1 MALNFTFILL
11 VSFANFSAEMFSTKF
26 LLLSSVS
33 TGALAS
39 ATLAAVSKLPV
50 VSLSEGASCA
60 CSQLMTQYGP
70 EVLGVNST
78 SYTAEATNYWDVRAN
93 LSPSCIFLP
102 TDADQ
107 VANAVAIISSCGA
120 QFAIRGG
127 GHMNVLFKPAQNY

>member
-1 MALNFTFILL
+1 M
-11 VSFANFSAEMFSTKF
+11 VSTKF
-26 LLLSSVS
+26 LLNSVS
-33 TGALAS
+33 TGALAR
-39 ATLAAVSKLPV
+39 AAYAAVSELPV

-60 CSQLMTQYGP
+60 CSQLTTQYGS
-70 EVLGVNST
+70 EVLDVNSVNYTTEAT
-78 SYTAEATNYWDVRAN
+78 SYWDIRAD

-127 GHMNVLFKPAQNY
+127 GHMNVF